1 MQKMKKIK
9 SSFSLK
15 TLVLVTSAFLY
26 CWDAVAKESCLY
38 QDFEGWKDCFVKDKL
53 STRINSVDIETFRN
67 ANYVPRVVDLDKNQP
82 ERKLTLEKYRKLIN
96 VDLKAS
102 KATKYFQENRDV
114 LNQIANDYRV
124 DPEIIVALIAME
136 SDLGQVQGNF
146 NIIDSLA
153 TLSYEGRRRAF
164 FEKEL
169 INALMISRNDGV
181 AYDSFKGSWAGAM
194 GQCQFMP
201 SSYLAYAVDFD
212 GDGIKDIWGSHIDAL
227 ASAANYLKQSG
238 WVEGS
243 ISYKPLKNSDKK
255 CPDNEKICALSQDY
269 RLISLK
275 EDGINHRIKVTANF
289 DVLMKWNRS
298 VYFGLA
304 VLEIANKIKSSI

>member
-1 MQKMKKIK
+1 MQKMKRTKN
-9 SSFSLK
+9 SFSLK
-15 TLVLVTSAFLY
+15 ILALVTSAFLFS
-26 CWDAVAKESCLY
+26 VESFAKDSCLY

-53 STRINSVDIETFRN
+53 STRINSVDVETFRN
-67 ANYVPRVVDLDKNQP
+67 ANYVPRVVELDKNQP
-82 ERKLTLEKYRKLIN
+82 EHKLTLEKYRKLVN
-96 VDLKAS
+96 TNLKAS
-102 KATKYFQENRDV
+102 KAIKYFQENREV
-114 LNQIANDYRV
+114 LTQIANNYHV
-124 DPEIIVALIAME
+124 DPEVIVALIAME

-153 TLSYEGRRRAF
+153 TLSYEGRRKAF

-169 INALMISRNDGV
+169 INALMISRNDNL
-181 AYDSFKGSWAGAM
+181 AYETFKGSWAGAM

-212 GDGIKDIWGSHIDAL
+212 GDGVKDIWGSNIDAL

-243 ISYKPLKNSDKK
+243 ITYKPLPNSEKK
-255 CPDNEKICALSQDY
+255 CPDNEKICALSQEY
-269 RLISLK
+269 KLISLK